1 MKTTLKEA
9 CEAYNAH
16 MKEKGQSAS
25 TLGTIQRTLALMLE
39 EMGENREVGKILPVH
54 VDKFFKSEKAT
65 MQPGKDGMKP
75 RAQASVLQIR
85 RIVRAALV
93 WFHQQDWLEVLPL
106 PKDEKRF
113 LKSGERCAVGGE
125 PNKKEQELTALR
137 PDAPSD
143 EAEVADGNQDHTGEP
158 HNGNQ

>member
-1 MKTTLKEA
+1 MGTSINLKEA
-9 CEAYNAH
+9 TAQYIQHLTDE
-16 MKEKGQSAS
+16 GQKPS
-25 TLGTIQRTLALMLE
+25 TIGTARRTLDMLIE
-39 EMGENREVGKILPVH
+39 EMGEQKEVGKILTVH
-54 VDKFFKSEKAT
+54 VAAFLKSEAAT
-65 MQPGKDGMKP
+65 LLKGKP
-75 RAQASVLQIR
+75 RAEASVLQIR